1 MQCWIFEAAVRGV
14 GKVDDL
20 DADNLVGGGGE
31 EALVRGYVLQARQ
44 ARVRGRLLPGPS
56 LVGVG
61 KLHTLSFS

>member
-44 ARVRGRLLPGPS
+44 ARVRGRLLPGP
-56 LVGVG
+56 
-61 KLHTLSFS
+61 